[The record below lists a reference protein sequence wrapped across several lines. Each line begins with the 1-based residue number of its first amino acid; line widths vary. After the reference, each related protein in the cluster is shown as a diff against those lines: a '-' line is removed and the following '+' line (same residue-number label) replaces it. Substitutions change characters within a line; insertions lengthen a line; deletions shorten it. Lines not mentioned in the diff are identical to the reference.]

1 MLMFVNTIMEAN
13 YRQNI
18 VPWPPNIAKTAT
30 VRPILHESKIAINEP
45 FQGEYI
51 TLVNANQNKG
61 VIQFVEIADA
71 MPERKFLAVTAY
83 YGGFADQHTP
93 PPRPVHNN
101 IRWVPFEEDI
111 RTILKQTRILLMP
124 SYYESF
130 GRIGIEAMYNG
141 IPVLYSKPDSKPKTP
156 GGSSE
161 GLHAWISPVGIPCT
175 RDAIDEWVSAIKSL
189 DDETT
194 YSTKSEDSKVHVRNM
209 DLFSE
214 PARIAD
220 IVESFTREHPVQVR
234 TSQRPSQVQS
244 LDQPLREMSAAQ
256 IPEGAGLGF
265 SNGRLRI
272 RR

>member
-18 VPWPPNIAKTAT
+18 VPWPPNVAKTAT
-30 VRPILHESKIAINEP
+30 VRPILHESKIAITDE
-45 FQGEYI
+45 FKGEYI

-61 VIQFVEIADA
+61 VTQFVAIADA

-83 YGGFADQHTP
+83 YGGYADQHTP
-93 PPRPVHNN
+93 PPMPIHNN

-111 RTILKQTRILLMP
+111 RMILRQTRILLMP

-130 GRIGIEAMYNG
+130 GRIGVEAMYNG
-141 IPVLYSKPDSKPKTP
+141 IPVLYSRPDPRPKTP

-175 RDAIDEWVSAIKSL
+175 RDSINEWVDAIKLL

-194 YSTKSEDSKVHVRNM
+194 YSTKSEDSKLHIRNM

-220 IVESFTREHPVQVR
+220 IVESFTREHPVQIRV
-234 TSQRPSQVQS
+234 SQRSSQVPS

-256 IPEGAGLGF
+256 IPEGAALGF